1 MKSKKNKIKKKFIKL
16 RCSPKTKKKG
26 YTCYSDESLLKLK
39 KFWNARHPDAT
50 INTNNSFEIWQKL
63 RNSLSNVC
71 ESESCWLK
79 QKFISNNLDKNLL
92 NYTFAPKAPESW
104 KKDKNTWLSSID
116 IEKVMKQYEDAFPN
130 FAFIGPSPIDFD
142 TPKVY
147 NTCVWD
153 DLCKFN
159 LSSFIKKNKTNI
171 GIIFNTDPHYK
182 GGSHWVGMY
191 IDLKKQIIFYFDS
204 VGDAIP
210 NEILKLVK
218 KIQIQG
224 KELGLDLKFDS
235 NYKFDHQ
242 KGNTECG
249 MYVLYFIIE
258 VLENKKDLNFFKTNR
273 ITDEQMEDYRKIFF
287 N

>member
-1 MKSKKNKIKKKFIKL
+1 MKTRKNKIIKNFKKM

-26 YTCYSDESLLKLK
+26 YTCYSDESLSKLK
-39 KFWNARHPDAT
+39 KFWNARHPDSK
-50 INTNNSFEIWQKL
+50 IQSNKSYEIWQHL

-71 ESESCWLK
+71 ETESCWLK
-79 QKFISNNLDKNLL
+79 QKFISSNLDKNLL
-92 NYTFAPKAPESW
+92 NYTFAPKSPDTW

-116 IEKVMKQYEDAFPN
+116 IEKVMKQYEDAYPN

-142 TPKVY
+142 APKVY

-153 DLCKFN
+153 ELCKFD
-159 LSSFIKKNKTNI
+159 LSSFIKKNKTKI

-182 GGSHWVGMY
+182 GGAHWICML
-191 IDLKKQIIFYFDS
+191 IDIPKNLIFYFDS
-204 VGDAIP
+204 VGDAP
-210 NEILKLVK
+210 PKEILKLVK

-235 NYKFDHQ
+235 NHKFDHQ

-249 MYVLYFIIE
+249 IYVMYFITEI
-258 VLENKKDLNFFKTNR
+258 LENRKDFNYFKTNK
-273 ITDEQMEDYRKIFF
+273 ITDDQMEEYRKIFF